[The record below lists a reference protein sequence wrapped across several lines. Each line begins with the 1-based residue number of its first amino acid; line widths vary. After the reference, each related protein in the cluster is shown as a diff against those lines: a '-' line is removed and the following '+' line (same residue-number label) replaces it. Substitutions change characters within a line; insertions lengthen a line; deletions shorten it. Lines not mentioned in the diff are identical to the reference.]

1 MNPEQPS
8 NPVTR
13 AKPTR
18 DDLGLACPSCGCRH
32 LPVWYTRQKPGYVL
46 RVRLCR
52 HCGRRVATRERL

>member
-1 MNPEQPS
+1 MNPDRP
-8 NPVTR
+8 
-13 AKPTR
+13 AKPLTRDKTTR

-52 HCGRRVATRERL
+52 HCGRRLTTRERL